1 MDKYALREPK
11 GMADSGD
18 LDTRY
23 KMGRVLTEYDLQDLH
38 DRLPELWRGD
48 NGEELSLRELA
59 QYVNTSIVREALIE
73 AGENPLDGE
82 AENTYRL
89 LRDDDVSVGVR
100 TQQRNRL
107 ERAGIDVDALENDFV
122 THQAVYTYLTKG
134 LDVSKNNGDDEDT
147 LEKHETRIQRL
158 RNRLDAVAAQS
169 LEDLQNVDAL
179 ILGCVDTTV
188 SVQVYC
194 QDCETQ
200 YDLTTLFDNG
210 GCDCQE

>member
-1 MDKYALREPK
+1 
-11 GMADSGD
+11 
-18 LDTRY
+18 
-23 KMGRVLTEYDLQDLH
+23 VL
-38 DRLPELWRGD
+38 
-48 NGEELSLRELA
+48 
-59 QYVNTSIVREALIE
+59 VE

-89 LRDDDVSVGVR
+89 LSDDDVSVGVR

-107 ERAGIDVDALENDFV
+107 ERAGIDVDALEDDFV

-134 LDVSKNNGDDEDT
+134 LGVSKNGGDDEDT

-158 RNRLDAVAAQS
+158 RNRLDAVTAQS
-169 LEDLQNVDAL
+169 LGNLQNANDL
-179 ILGCVDTTV
+179 TLGRVDTTV

-200 YDLTTLFDNG
+200 CDLATLFDNG
-210 GCDCQE
+210 GCNCQEQL

>member
-1 MDKYALREPK
+1 
-11 GMADSGD
+11 MADSGD
-18 LDTRY
+18 LDIQY
-23 KMGRVLTEYDLQDLH
+23 KMGRILTEYDLQDLH
-38 DRLPELWRGD
+38 DCLPELWRGD
-48 NGEELSLRELA
+48 DGEELSLRELA
-59 QYVNTSIVREALIE
+59 RRVNINIVREVLVE
-73 AGENPLDGE
+73 AGQNPLDGE

-89 LRDDDVSVGVR
+89 LSDDDVSVGVR

-107 ERAGIDVDALENDFV
+107 ERAGIDVDALEDDFV

-134 LDVSKNNGDDEDT
+134 LDVSKDDGDDEDT

-158 RNRLDAVAAQS
+158 RSRLDAVTAQS
-169 LEDLQNVDAL
+169 LKNLQNADAL
-179 ILGCVDTTV
+179 TLGRVDTTV

-200 YDLTTLFDNG
+200 YDLATLFDNG

>member
-1 MDKYALREPK
+1 MAKYSLRERR

-23 KMGRVLTEYDLQDLH
+23 KTGRILTEYDLQDLR
-38 DRLPELWRGD
+38 DCLPELWRGD
-48 NGEELSLRELA
+48 DGEELSLRELA
-59 QYVNTSIVREALIE
+59 RRININIVREVLAE

-89 LRDDDVSVGVR
+89 LGDDDVSVGVR

-107 ERAGIDVDALENDFV
+107 ERAGIDVDALEDDFV

-134 LDVSKNNGDDEDT
+134 LNVSKDDGDNEDT

-158 RNRLDAVAAQS
+158 RSRLDAVTAQS
-169 LEDLQNVDAL
+169 LENLQNVDAL
-179 ILGCVDTTV
+179 TLGCVDTTI

-194 QDCETQ
+194 RDCETQ
-200 YDLTTLFDNG
+200 YALATLFDNG

>member
-1 MDKYALREPK
+1 
-11 GMADSGD
+11 MADSGD
-18 LDTRY
+18 LDIQY
-23 KMGRVLTEYDLQDLH
+23 KMGRILTEYDLQDLH
-38 DRLPELWRGD
+38 DCLPELWRGD
-48 NGEELSLRELA
+48 DGEELSLRELA
-59 QYVNTSIVREALIE
+59 RRVNINIVREVLVE
-73 AGENPLDGE
+73 AGQNPLDGE

-89 LRDDDVSVGVR
+89 LSDDDVSVGVR

-107 ERAGIDVDALENDFV
+107 ERAGIDVDALEDDFV

-134 LDVSKNNGDDEDT
+134 LDVSKDDGDDEDT

-158 RNRLDAVAAQS
+158 RSRLDAVTAQS
-169 LEDLQNVDAL
+169 LENLQNADAL
-179 ILGCVDTTV
+179 TLGRVDTTV

-200 YDLTTLFDNG
+200 YDLATLFDNG

>member
-1 MDKYALREPK
+1 
-11 GMADSGD
+11 MADSGD
-18 LDTRY
+18 PDTRY
-23 KMGRVLTEYDLQDLH
+23 KTGRILTEYDLQDLH
-38 DRLPELWRGD
+38 DCLPELWRGD
-48 NGEELSLRELA
+48 DGKELSLRELA
-59 QYVNTSIVREALIE
+59 RRINVNVVREVLVE

-89 LRDDDVSVGVR
+89 LSDDDVSVGVR

-107 ERAGIDVDALENDFV
+107 ERAGIDVDALEDDFV

-134 LDVSKNNGDDEDT
+134 LGVSKNGGDDEDT

-158 RNRLDAVAAQS
+158 RNRLDAVTAQS
-169 LEDLQNVDAL
+169 LGNLQNANDL
-179 ILGCVDTTV
+179 TLGRVDTTV

-200 YDLTTLFDNG
+200 CDLATLFDNG
-210 GCDCQE
+210 GCNCQEQL